1 MALELIHR
9 GAVEPLRVALF
20 PGAWNPPTIAHLE
33 LTRAVLNRV
42 DEVVWVLPR
51 VFPHKSFEGAGSMDR
66 RRMMEQVAREQ
77 PGIGVAVSGGGLYL
91 EIAAEAREAYP
102 PSTEIVLLCGRDAA
116 ERIADWD
123 YGRPGVFD
131 EMLEKHR
138 LLVAARAGEYVPPA
152 RHLRRIECIPLVPGT
167 EDVSSSEVRRR
178 IRDGEDWEHLV
189 PPSIVTLVGES
200 YGIN

>member
-9 GAVEPLRVALF
+9 GATDPSRVALF

-33 LTRAVLNRV
+33 LSRAALSRV

-51 VFPHKSFEGAGSMDR
+51 AFPHKSFEGAGFVQRCRMMDR
-66 RRMMEQVAREQ
+66 VAGEHH
-77 PGIGVAVSGGGLYL
+77 GIAVAVSDGGLYL
-91 EIAAEAREAYP
+91 EIAAEAREAYQ
-102 PSTEIVLLCGRDAA
+102 PSTEIMLLCGRDAA

-123 YGRPGVFD
+123 YGKPGVFD

-152 RHLRRIECIPLVPGT
+152 RHLRRIECISLVPGT

-178 IRDGEDWEHLV
+178 IRDGEVWEHLV
-189 PPSIVTLVGES
+189 PPSIVTLVREF
-200 YGIN
+200 YGLN

>member
-1 MALELIHR
+1 MALEFIHR
-9 GAVEPLRVALF
+9 GAAEPSRVALF
-20 PGAWNPPTIAHLE
+20 PGAWNPPTVAHLE

-51 VFPHKSFEGAGSMDR
+51 AFPHKSFDGASFLDR
-66 RRMMEQVAREQ
+66 CRMMEQIAGEQ
-77 PGIGVAVSGGGLYL
+77 PGIAVAVSDGGLYL
-91 EIAAEAREAYP
+91 EIAAEARNAYP
-102 PSTEIVLLCGRDAA
+102 LSTEIMLLCGRDAA

-131 EMLEKHR
+131 ELLEKHR

-152 RHLRRIECIPLVPGT
+152 RHLSRIERIPLVPGT

-178 IRDGEDWEHLV
+178 VREGEAWEHLV
-189 PPSIVTLVGES
+189 PSSIVTCVREF

>member
-1 MALELIHR
+1 MALKLIHR
-9 GAVEPLRVALF
+9 GAADPSRVALF

-33 LTRAVLNRV
+33 LTRAVLSRV

-51 VFPHKSFEGAGSMDR
+51 AFPHKSFEGAGFAER
-66 RRMMEQVAREQ
+66 CRMMEQIARGQ
-77 PGIGVAVSGGGLYL
+77 PGIAVAVSEGGLYL
-91 EIAAEAREAYP
+91 EIAAEARELYP
-102 PSTEIVLLCGRDAA
+102 PSTEIMLLCGRDAA

-123 YGRPGVFD
+123 YGKPGVFD

-152 RHLRRIECIPLVPGT
+152 RHLRRIECIPLVAGT

-178 IRDGEDWEHLV
+178 IRNGEAWEHLV
-189 PPSIVTLVGES
+189 PSSIVTCVRRS
-200 YGIN
+200 YGLD